1 MSYDILV
8 VGGGPAGLTAAIQA
22 RVRDKTVLVVTNE
35 PTASPLC
42 KAREMDNY
50 PGMPHVSGLALV
62 ETMVGQARALGVQFR
77 LGRVLTIMPMGD
89 SCLASIGSDVEQA
102 GAVVLAM
109 GVARAN
115 PLQGELEYLG
125 RGVSYCA
132 TCDGMLYRGKEVAVL
147 GMAAD
152 APEEANYLQELGCK
166 VTYISDRQPEGLRK
180 DIAFRRGFKRQVVG
194 GQSVEAVEVDGD
206 VYKRQACG
214 PGGAGCGRWPGSYP
228 DPGPHP

>member
-109 GVARAN
+109 GVAR
-115 PLQGELEYLG
+115 
-125 RGVSYCA
+125 
-132 TCDGMLYRGKEVAVL
+132 
-147 GMAAD
+147 
-152 APEEANYLQELGCK
+152 
-166 VTYISDRQPEGLRK
+166 
-180 DIAFRRGFKRQVVG
+180 
-194 GQSVEAVEVDGD
+194 GQSLAGRIRVP
-206 VYKRQACG
+206 G
-214 PGGAGCGRWPGSYP
+214 PGVELLR
-228 DPGPHP
+228 HL